1 MKSVKDLYKKWKR
14 KKASGEIVDDSEC
27 IEKGDSARD
36 TTTTVPG
43 ASRGE
48 DSVHEDDLSSGA
60 EAEYERIAS
69 ELITYSTTYSESG
82 KTGKQS
88 VSNLGKEG
96 TESWNKW
103 YSGKDVGHDPVIRM
117 ELLKPQRIHR
127 YSISSANDCS
137 ERYPSAWGLF
147 GLSSGSLT

>member
-43 ASRGE
+43 A
-48 DSVHEDDLSSGA
+48 LLSGA

-96 TESWNKW
+96 TESW